1 VAVKLLLALSTRL
14 RKLMA
19 SKQEILD
26 QIAALQAE
34 ADDMGEEDEFEVEI
48 WNEKGEG
55 ARLPHGQT
63 TRWLKSKFP
72 DLFDP
77 EPDPDAD
84 NSGEADKGKGTTGG
98 PRRRSGAGSTTATA
112 GTRNGTASKYFGKR
126 PAGK

>member
-1 VAVKLLLALSTRL
+1 
-14 RKLMA
+14 MA

-84 NSGEADKGKGTTGG
+84 NPGEADKGKGTTGG

-112 GTRNGTASKYFGKR
+112 GTRTGTASKYFGKR

>member
-1 VAVKLLLALSTRL
+1 MATR
-14 RKLMA
+14 K
-19 SKQEILD
+19 EIED

-34 ADDMGEEDEFEVEI
+34 ADNMGEEDEFEVEI

-63 TRWLKSKFP
+63 TRWLRSKFP

-77 EPDPDAD
+77 DPDPTD
-84 NSGEADKGKGTTGG
+84 NPDEPDKGKGTTGG
-98 PRRRSGAGSTTATA
+98 PRRRSGQGTTPPATGA
-112 GTRNGTASKYFGKR
+112 RTGTANKYFGKR